1 MTTIPTTTETPAASS
16 APVLSP
22 HAEFTA
28 VRDRLLTLE
37 HLKANGGTID
47 LKEVQSLVSRA
58 AELTAIIQTSTTGPK
73 KKSAEGAKAAK
84 APKEK
89 KPSSISHLQISD
101 SFDDL

>member
-1 MTTIPTTTETPAASS
+1 MTTPTPNPSTAGQQPLT
-16 APVLSP
+16 SP
-22 HAEFTA
+22 HTEFTA
-28 VRDRLLTLE
+28 VRDRLLALE
-37 HLKANGGTID
+37 GIKAKGGTID

-73 KKSAEGAKAAK
+73 KKSAESATAAK
-84 APKEK
+84 PPKEK